1 MKFVRHDPFPLPK
14 MTIERAYDLFIQSR
28 KVFCSSATVGI
39 YEFQRKTITAGIKTD
54 TIENTTPDDI
64 RALLAEYRQT
74 HNDGGTFRLY
84 SSIRAFYHW
93 YWSEYDIEIS
103 NPIDKVKCK
112 KPPVI
117 PIQGITRAEI
127 DRLLSAVR
135 KKSKFPERDTAII
148 LILAD
153 TGLRKSSVCNLR
165 FKDVNVEACT
175 LFVFE
180 KDQQYHSKPFGM
192 VTQRALKRYLRCFE
206 DICTTEL
213 LWRNLDGSALL
224 PDGIRQMLQRMEN
237 EAELPHY
244 QFHAFRR
251 FYGLSLYQKT
261 HDIFFV
267 SRALDHK
274 NVEVTKRYLAIDEL
288 EDKNAVRSMSPM
300 DRR

>member
-1 MKFVRHDPFPLPK
+1 MKIARRDRLSSPK
-14 MTIERAYDLFIQSR
+14 MPVDKAYDLFVQSR
-28 KVFCSSATVGI
+28 KVFCSTATVGI
-39 YEFQRKTITAGIKTD
+39 YEFQKKAIITGIKCE
-54 TIENTTPDDI
+54 TIEDTTPNNI
-64 RALLAEYRQT
+64 RAFLAEYRQT

-93 YWSEYDIEIS
+93 YWSEYDIELK

-112 KPPVI
+112 KPTATPI
-117 PIQGITRAEI
+117 PGITRAEI
-127 DRLLSAVR
+127 DKLLSAVKR
-135 KKSKFPERDTAII
+135 KSKFPERDTAII

-165 FKDVNVEACT
+165 FKDVDVEACS

-180 KDQQYHSKPFGM
+180 KDRQYHTKPFGIA
-192 VTQRALKRYLRCFE
+192 TQRAVRRYFRCFE
-206 DICTTEL
+206 NICTTEP
-213 LWRNLDGSALL
+213 LWRNLDGSTVL
-224 PDGIRQMLQRMEN
+224 PDGIRQILQRMED
-237 EAELPHY
+237 EAGLPHY

-274 NVEVTKRYLAIDEL
+274 NVEVTKRYLAIDDL
-288 EDKNAVRSMSPM
+288 EDANAIRSMSPM